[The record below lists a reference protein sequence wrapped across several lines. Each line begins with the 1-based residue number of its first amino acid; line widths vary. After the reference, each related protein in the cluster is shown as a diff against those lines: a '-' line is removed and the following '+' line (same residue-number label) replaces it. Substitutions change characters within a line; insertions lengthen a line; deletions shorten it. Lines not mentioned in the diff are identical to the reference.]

1 MAPPPSAPLAYYW
14 GDDAWSIRHAP
25 EALAARLAGD
35 GPPLDLMRLSG
46 AATTA
51 EEITER
57 VATAPLFGGGTLVV
71 VADPAPLLKAKPA
84 DDRREVEP
92 EAAADGPPNPMP
104 AAERPLSAR
113 SAADR
118 LLAVLA
124 AVAEGNG
131 LAFLEY
137 VDGSAKSEAS
147 LLKLRNAV
155 GAAGGEVRQFKSP
168 TQLDMARW
176 IRDRATDRGIEIEP
190 AAAALLAERI
200 GAYIREGDVDRR
212 RQGELAMAELEKLSI
227 YRLDARIRP
236 EDVEALVAEAVPGS
250 VWAFQDAIGRRSA
263 GEASDLADRL
273 DLPGPLLVAVLHRRL
288 RELLEVADLLASG
301 TTEPELVRILE
312 LHPYRV
318 QQLVRQSRTW
328 TMPEL
333 ENALTGLLE
342 LDAALKSKEGGGEV
356 RRRAAI
362 SLWIA
367 GKVRRPSRS

>member
-1 MAPPPSAPLAYYW
+1 MASPPAAPLAYYW

-51 EEITER
+51 DEITQR

-71 VADPAPLLKAKPA
+71 VADPAPLLRSKAA
-84 DDRREVEP
+84 DDREAEP
-92 EAAADGPPNPMP
+92 EAAADGSPNPIP
-104 AAERPLSAR
+104 AAEPAFDER

-118 LLAVLA
+118 LLAVLP

-131 LAFLEY
+131 LVFLDY
-137 VDGSAKSEAS
+137 VDGSTKRPAS

-155 GAAGGEVRQFKSP
+155 GAVGGEVREFKSP
-168 TQLDMARW
+168 SQLGMARW
-176 IRDRATDRGIEIEP
+176 IRDRATDRGIDIEP
-190 AAAALLAERI
+190 AAAAVLAERI
-200 GAYIREGDVDRR
+200 GAYVREGDIDRR

-227 YRLDARIRP
+227 YRLDARIGP
-236 EDVEALVAEAVPGS
+236 QDVEALVAEAVPGS
-250 VWAFQDAIGRRSA
+250 VWAFQDAIGRRNA
-263 GEASDLADRL
+263 GEAADLADRL
-273 DLPGPLLVAVLHRRL
+273 DLPGPFLVAVLHRRL
-288 RELLEVADLLASG
+288 RELLDVADLLASG
-301 TTEPELVRILE
+301 TTEPELVRVLG
-312 LHPYRV
+312 LHPFRV
-318 QQLVRQSRTW
+318 QQLARQSRTW

-333 ENALTGLLE
+333 EDALTGLLE
-342 LDAALKSKEGGGEV
+342 LDAALKGKTGGGEV

-367 GKVRRPSRS
+367 ENVRRPSRS